1 MRFSIREARAE
12 DGPAIADVHIEAMRE
27 AMPYL
32 PELHTDAETRAWV
45 RDVVLPTHE
54 VHVAE
59 ADGRVVGYAA
69 LSAEVLEQ
77 LYVLPAFQGMGIGS
91 SLLDLAKG
99 GRPDGFQLWVFQRNA
114 RARRFYE
121 SRGFRL
127 VRLTDGSAN
136 EEREPDAL
144 YEWRPTPPSR
154 AATSAT

>member
-1 MRFSIREARAE
+1 MRTRIREARPE
-12 DGPAIADVHIEAMRE
+12 DALPIAVVHVEATKD

-32 PELHTDAETRAWV
+32 PDLHTDSETRAWV
-45 RDVVLPTHE
+45 REVVLPSYD

-69 LSAEVLEQ
+69 LSPHVLEQ
-77 LYVLPAFQGMGIGS
+77 LYVLPAFQGMGIGT

-99 GRPDGFQLWVFQRNA
+99 ARPDGFQLWVFQRNV

-121 SRGFRL
+121 ARGFRL

-154 AATSAT
+154 AKTAGT